1 MTNAKSASLRRTGT
15 KGIESSRSRDSQGHN
30 RVRPIATPQI
40 LILRTDAQV
49 DEDLD
54 SALSA
59 VPEVAPVTHYFDEIH
74 AAADAARSYR
84 PDIIIVEL
92 TGDMRSLAALSDE
105 LAAASPES
113 SIVAVFQPDQMP
125 DNVAE
130 STVMIQALRL
140 GVEDFVRR
148 PISSRDLEQLLVRRL
163 QRRERVPQDVG
174 RTIAFISNKGGVG
187 KSTTAVNVAT
197 ALAERHPERVLLV
210 DGSLQMGVCAAQLNL
225 QPRTTIVDAWQ
236 ERDRLDEL
244 LLRELT
250 TGHPSGLDLLAAP
263 KAAIDA
269 IDIDDAIM
277 SRVLML
283 ARRSYDYVIIDT
295 FPLFDRVVMAIL
307 DLSDLAYIVLENVVP
322 TMQSIRGFFELLDDV
337 EFAEQ
342 KQRVLLNRFTRSG
355 SNPGLAEVES
365 YLDRDVDHLIPFD
378 RKVIQAV
385 NTGQPFVLDAGR
397 FSKAARAV
405 RDIVVEIEEMASMSP
420 NSDGGPG
427 RVREVT
433 SRQDGELETQVG
445 ELPQ

>member
-1 MTNAKSASLRRTGT
+1 MTNAKFAFLRRTGT
-15 KGIESSRSRDSQGHN
+15 KGIESPRSRDSQGHN

-49 DEDLD
+49 DEELD

-355 SNPGLAEVES
+355 SNPGLSEVES

-397 FSKAARAV
+397 FSKSARAV
-405 RDIVVEIEEMASMSP
+405 RDIVVEIEEMASTSP
-420 NSDGGPG
+420 NFDGGPG
-427 RVREVT
+427 GVREVT